1 LFFNKITLTFALIG
15 RSNKGSCSTPPP
27 SRVTLALQANV
38 SYVLDGEGRTLV
50 AHHGKVFE
58 GAKVLHGI
66 QLSSNIVKVMI
77 EEIVIPHALV
87 LVPIGEVYIVA
98 QTFQYFIVWPNIR
111 LMFFFMRRISVN
123 FEWVRILYVNRI
135 GVCEV
140 DSW

>member
-1 LFFNKITLTFALIG
+1 
-15 RSNKGSCSTPPP
+15 
-27 SRVTLALQANV
+27 
-38 SYVLDGEGRTLV
+38 V

-123 FEWVRILYVNRI
+123 FE
-135 GVCEV
+135 
-140 DSW
+140 